1 MSKKALE
8 TLLLSTGGVLL
19 VFVILV
25 AGNFLLSA
33 VPARI
38 DLTQGDVYTLSDGTR
53 QVLGKLESPVKIRF
67 YYSQGNS
74 AVPVQLKTFAK
85 RVEDLLAEYK
95 SASKGKLVIEKLNP
109 EPDSDAEDSA
119 TLDGVDGQL
128 TNTQEKFYLGLS
140 VSFLDQKVAIPILAP
155 ERERLLE
162 YDITRAISQVTQ
174 TKKPVVGVMSA
185 LPVFGRSLDPTGGKQ
200 PADPWVVLSELK
212 RNFDVREVAQ
222 SAARIPDDIKVL
234 LVIHPRDLT
243 EEGEYAIDQF
253 VLRGGKLIAFLDPY
267 CYFDQQRDVQNP
279 FGGTQASSSSF
290 PRLLKAWGYD
300 MPLGKVVADLTFASG
315 QGARLL
321 PTLLNLQGDAL
332 NQDDVVT
339 SQVGTMLIP
348 FGSWLDPI
356 GAAKDSAKDGK
367 DAKDAPK
374 ETAKDVKP
382 VTGLTPTIL
391 ARTSPNS
398 MLVDL
403 IIATLTGEPSTRGFE
418 PSGKEHALAL
428 RLSGKFKTAFPEGKP
443 QPYTPPPPP
452 PKKGEKA
459 APAPVAKPAADV
471 PHLTEAKEDTQV
483 VIVSDA
489 DMLADGAAVEVQEVF
504 GQKVI
509 VPRNGNLN
517 FLQSLV
523 EQFAGDSAL
532 GSLRSRA
539 AFSKP
544 LTVTQNLAQ
553 RAQEQYLGKI
563 KELEDNLQQ
572 TQDKL
577 QALQKARGAGAGTV
591 LTPEQQTEVE
601 AFRKKSLET
610 KGELKELRKT
620 LRTETDRLEF
630 ITKLINIGLMPVL
643 VALAGLLLYLSRRR
657 RAAARA

>member
-1 MSKKALE
+1 
-8 TLLLSTGGVLL
+8 
-19 VFVILV
+19 
-25 AGNFLLSA
+25 
-33 VPARI
+33 
-38 DLTQGDVYTLSDGTR
+38 
-53 QVLGKLESPVKIRF
+53 
-67 YYSQGNS
+67 
-74 AVPVQLKTFAK
+74 
-85 RVEDLLAEYK
+85 
-95 SASKGKLVIEKLNP
+95 
-109 EPDSDAEDSA
+109 
-119 TLDGVDGQL
+119 
-128 TNTQEKFYLGLS
+128 
-140 VSFLDQKVAIPILAP
+140 
-155 ERERLLE
+155 
-162 YDITRAISQVTQ
+162 
-174 TKKPVVGVMSA
+174 
-185 LPVFGRSLDPTGGKQ
+185 
-200 PADPWVVLSELK
+200 
-212 RNFDVREVAQ
+212 
-222 SAARIPDDIKVL
+222 
-234 LVIHPRDLT
+234 
-243 EEGEYAIDQF
+243 
-253 VLRGGKLIAFLDPY
+253 
-267 CYFDQQRDVQNP
+267 
-279 FGGTQASSSSF
+279 
-290 PRLLKAWGYD
+290 

-348 FGSWLDPI
+348 FGSWFAPVE
-356 GAAKDSAKDGK
+356 AAKDGAKDAGK
-367 DAKDAPK
+367 DAKA
-374 ETAKDVKP
+374 VK
-382 VTGLTPTIL
+382 GLTPTVL
-391 ARTSPNS
+391 AKTSPNS

-403 IIATLTGEPSTRGFE
+403 IIATLTGEPATRGFE
-418 PSGKEHALAL
+418 PSGKENALAL
-428 RLSGKFKTAFPEGKP
+428 RLSGRFKTAFPEGKP

-452 PKKGEKA
+452 PKKGEKP

-471 PHLTEAKEDTQV
+471 PHLTEGKEDSQV

-523 EQFAGDSAL
+523 ELFSGDSAL

-591 LTPEQQTEVE
+591 LTPEQQAEVE

-620 LRTETDRLEF
+620 LRIETDRLEF
-630 ITKLINIGLMPVL
+630 ITKLVNIGLMPLL
-643 VALAGLLLYLSRRR
+643 VALAGLLLFLARRR

>member
-1 MSKKALE
+1 MNKKALE
-8 TLLLSTGGVLL
+8 NLLLSTGGVLL

-38 DLTQGDVYTLSDGTR
+38 DLTQGNVYTLSEGTR
-53 QVLGKLESPVKIRF
+53 QVLGKLDSPVKIRF
-67 YYSQGNS
+67 YYSQGSS
-74 AVPVQLKTFAK
+74 AVPVALKTFAK
-85 RVEDLLAEYK
+85 RVEDLLSEYK
-95 SASKGKLVIEKLNP
+95 SASRGKLIIEKMNP

-128 TNTQEKFYLGLS
+128 TNAQEKFYLGLS
-140 VSFLDQKVAIPILAP
+140 VSFLDQKVSIPILAP

-174 TKKPVVGVMSA
+174 SKKAVVGVMSA

-200 PADPWVVLSELK
+200 PAEPWVVLSELK
-212 RNFDVREVAQ
+212 RNFDVREVTQ
-222 SAARIPDDIKVL
+222 NVARIPNDIKVL

-279 FGGTQASSSSF
+279 FGGTAATSSSF
-290 PRLLKAWGYD
+290 PRLLKAWGLD
-300 MPLGKVVADLTFASG
+300 MPLGKVAADLTFASG

-332 NQDDVVT
+332 NPDDVVT

-348 FGSWLDPI
+348 FGSWFDF
-356 GAAKDSAKDGK
+356 STKDGK
-367 DAKDAPK
+367 PAA
-374 ETAKDVKP
+374 
-382 VTGLTPTIL
+382 GLTATVL
-391 ARTSPNS
+391 AKTSPNS

-418 PSGKEHALAL
+418 PSGKENPLAL

-443 QPYTPPPPP
+443 QPYAPPPAP

-459 APAPVAKPAADV
+459 APALAAKPAADV

-504 GQKVI
+504 GQKLV

-523 EQFAGDSAL
+523 ELFSGDSAL

-620 LRTETDRLEF
+620 LRIETDRLEYL
-630 ITKLINIGLMPVL
+630 TKIVNIGLMPLL
-643 VALAGLLLYLSRRR
+643 VALAGLLLFLARRR

>member
-1 MSKKALE
+1 MNKKALE

-74 AVPVQLKTFAK
+74 AVPVALKTFAK

-95 SASKGKLVIEKLNP
+95 SASGGKLVIEKLNP

-119 TLDGVDGQL
+119 SLDGVDGQL
-128 TNTQEKFYLGLS
+128 TNAQEKFYLGLS
-140 VSFLDQKVAIPILAP
+140 VSFLDQKVSIPILAP

-174 TKKPVVGVMSA
+174 TKKAVVGVMSA

-222 SAARIPDDIKVL
+222 SAARIPNDIKVL

-279 FGGTQASSSSF
+279 FGGTQATSSSF

-348 FGSWLDPI
+348 FGSWFVPL
-356 GAAKDSAKDGK
+356 SEAKDGAK
-367 DAKDAPK
+367 DAAKDAPA
-374 ETAKDVKP
+374 AKP
-382 VTGLTPTIL
+382 LVTGLTSTVL
-391 ARTSPNS
+391 AKTSPNS

-418 PSGKEHALAL
+418 PSGKEHPLAL

-443 QPYTPPPPP
+443 QPYAPPPPP

-459 APAPVAKPAADV
+459 APEPVAKPAADV

-620 LRTETDRLEF
+620 LRIETDRLEF
-630 ITKLINIGLMPVL
+630 TTKLVNIGLMPLL
-643 VALAGLLLYLSRRR
+643 VALAGLLLFLSRRR
-657 RAAARA
+657 RTAARA

>member
-8 TLLLSTGGVLL
+8 HLLLSTGGVLL

-279 FGGTQASSSSF
+279 FGGTQATSSSF

-356 GAAKDSAKDGK
+356 GAAKDPAKDGK

-374 ETAKDVKP
+374 DAAKDVKS
-382 VTGLTPTIL
+382 VMGLTPTVL
-391 ARTSPNS
+391 AKTSPNS

-591 LTPEQQTEVE
+591 LTPEQQAEVE

-630 ITKLINIGLMPVL
+630 ITKLINIGLMPLL

-657 RAAARA
+657 RATARA